1 MTHKFAFIQTFEYLF
16 PYLKRYRKKIILGT
30 LFIISGTSIGII
42 TPKIVQRAIDYL
54 SGDIEINHLIY
65 YAALIILI
73 SIIHGFF
80 RFMMRQTIIVGSRLI
95 ENDFR
100 NDIFAHLQKMST
112 NFYFSMATG
121 DIMSRMTNDLNAV
134 RSVLGPGIMYSINT
148 IITFVF
154 VIWMMVSINLYL
166 TFIALI
172 PIPLMTFAVYYF
184 GRKIKIKYTEIQA
197 QYARISSKAQENISG
212 IRIIKTYVQEK
223 AEIDNFNRLNQQYI
237 EKNMAYVRV
246 FAAFHPIIL
255 FIIGLGAILV
265 LLIAG
270 IQIVNNTISLGEFVA
285 FSLYLNMLVW
295 PSIALGWVAGIFQ
308 QGAASMQRI
317 NTILT
322 SIPEITDKPESPKIA
337 KLKGN
342 IEINNLTFYY
352 NKDESPILKD
362 ISLFINT
369 GKIIAIVG
377 KTGSGKTT
385 LLNIL
390 ARIFNPPQKTIFI
403 DGIDLWNIPLETL
416 RANYGYIPQET
427 FLFSD
432 TIEENIRYGKVDVSI
447 KEIQKVAEI
456 ARIHDT
462 IDAFPNKYQTM
473 LGERGINLSG
483 GQKQRISLARAL
495 IKNPKILLLDDAL
508 SAVDTLTEKTILTNL
523 RQVMDNKT
531 CIWVSHRISAIQ
543 HADKIIVLE
552 NGGIAEEGTH
562 DSLLA
567 LDGIYNDLYDKQQ
580 LEEALALTE

>member
-1 MTHKFAFIQTFEYLF
+1 MIHKVAAIQTFEYLF
-16 PYLKRYRKKIILGT
+16 PYLKRYRQKIILGT
-30 LFIISGTSIGII
+30 LFIICGTSISII
-42 TPKIVQRAIDYL
+42 NPKIVQRAIDYL
-54 SGDIEINHLIY
+54 SGDIEISRLIY
-65 YAALIILI
+65 YALLIILI
-73 SIIHGFF
+73 SIINGFF
-80 RFMMRQTIIVGSRLI
+80 RFMVRQTIIVGSRLI

-100 NDIFAHLQKMST
+100 NDIFAHLQKLST
-112 NFYFSMATG
+112 NFYFSIPTG

-154 VIWMMVSINLYL
+154 VIWMMVTINLYL

-172 PIPLMTFAVYYF
+172 PIPLMAFAVYYF

-197 QYARISSKAQENISG
+197 QFARISSKAQENISG

-223 AEIDNFNRLNQQYI
+223 AEIDNFNRLNQEYI
-237 EKNMAYVRV
+237 KKNMAYARV
-246 FAAFHPIIL
+246 YAAFHPIIM
-255 FIIGLGAILV
+255 FIIGLGAVLV

-270 IQIVNNTISLGEFVA
+270 IQIVDNTISLGEFVA

-317 NTILT
+317 NTIVT
-322 SIPEITDKPESPKIA
+322 SKPEITDTPETQHIA
-337 KLKGN
+337 TLRGR
-342 IEINNLTFYY
+342 IAIQDLTFHYHR
-352 NKDESPILKD
+352 EEPPVLKD
-362 ISLFINT
+362 IALSINT
-369 GKIIAIVG
+369 GEIVAIVG

-403 DGIDLWNIPLETL
+403 DGIDLWDIPLETL

-432 TIEENIRYGKVDVSI
+432 TIEENIRYGKADVAI
-447 KEIQKVAEI
+447 EEIQKVAEI

-462 IDAFPNKYQTM
+462 IDAFPDKYRTM

-495 IKNPKILLLDDAL
+495 IKDPKILLLDDAL

-523 RQVMDNKT
+523 RYVMQDKT

-543 HADKIIVLE
+543 HADKIILLD
-552 NGGIAEEGTH
+552 NGEIAEEGTH
-562 DSLLA
+562 EHLLA
-567 LDGIYNDLYDKQQ
+567 LDGIYRDLYEKQQ
-580 LEEALALTE
+580 LEEALASTE